1 MNTESKS
8 TWPHEQ
14 TGYLINL
21 LASPAMSTGQLASLR
36 RSYNIRP
43 PAFYWVLARLYSHMG
58 YLPSSNEK
66 IEAKKEENWW
76 LLVHSLAVLTP
87 RGVSDRRVKADE
99 AQSMIEEDKS
109 AIEEDETASAEEK
122 PDKRNR
128 VPLGKALFFCGDK
141 DAKQPGFSE
150 GRLVRLLESKDRQF
164 EELLVRMCRLLNTKQ
179 QQFDK
184 EELAKLVLYRKAGTD
199 AYERT
204 RQKIV
209 RDYYSAAFQ
218 FGEKQ

>member
-14 TGYLINL
+14 AGYLVNL
-21 LASPAMSTGQLASLR
+21 LASPGMSTGQLASLR
-36 RSYNIRP
+36 RSYSVRP

-58 YLPSSNEK
+58 YQPSSNK
-66 IEAKKEENWW
+66 KLEAKTEEKWW
-76 LLVHSLAVLTP
+76 LLVHLLAVLTP
-87 RGVSDRRVKADE
+87 RGVSDRRIKTEE
-99 AQSMIEEDKS
+99 AQPALEKHESATDDDEIE
-109 AIEEDETASAEEK
+109 AAEEK
-122 PDKRNR
+122 PVKKNK
-128 VPLGKALFFCGDK
+128 VSLGKALFYCGDK

-150 GRLVRLLESKDRQF
+150 ARLVRLLESKDKQF
-164 EELLVRMCRLLNTKQ
+164 EDLLVRMCRLLNAKQ

-184 EELAKLVLYRKAGTD
+184 EELAGLVIHRQVGTK

-209 RDYYSAAFQ
+209 RDYYSTAYQ
-218 FGEKQ
+218 FGEKN